1 MITEELSKAFV
12 EVLKEKPR
20 FFADLIRDNLETD
33 YRAVMLAWSDVR
45 TNYEVE
51 RDEEGRYLITD

>member
-1 MITEELSKAFV
+1 MAVEELSKTFV
-12 EVLKEKPR
+12 EALKGRPR
-20 FFADLIRDNLETD
+20 FFADLIRDNLDTD
-33 YRAVMLAWSDVR
+33 YRTVMLAWSDVR